1 MGNRAVIRG
10 LNQNL
15 GVYVHWNGGYDSVYA
30 FTQYCKLQ
38 GYRSPET
45 DDYGIARLAQVIGN
59 FFGGTHSVG
68 IWNMSGDEILTP
80 EKVDEY
86 WLDNGVYELENWE
99 IVKHWNSDL
108 ISLDEEYHD
117 GYDLTKTLL
126 DIDSKMPKN
135 DRLTEDFIK
144 ADVVNISDLKIGDEV
159 FVDTINGWELHK
171 VAGFG
176 TDMVINGS
184 NRLGVPYVDLYRN
197 DGDYTRNPNNYLN
210 NTCETTIRRKRKE
223 I

>member
-1 MGNRAVIRG
+1 
-10 LNQNL
+10 
-15 GVYVHWNGGYDSVYA
+15 
-30 FTQYCKLQ
+30 
-38 GYRSPET
+38 
-45 DDYGIARLAQVIGN
+45 
-59 FFGGTHSVG
+59 
-68 IWNMSGDEILTP
+68 MSGDEILTP